1 MSDSYVYE
9 DLTISFFSQDNH
21 ISVIKNNGIKKAFY
35 LIDSIE
41 ALNLVIE
48 TDCFFKNSDMVY
60 RLNKTSFE
68 TLFELYIYIY
78 GVEINPGINPFAY

>member
-48 TDCFFKNSDMVY
+48 TDCFFKNLGMVY

-68 TLFELYIYIY
+68 TLLELYILRRD
-78 GVEINPGINPFAY
+78 

>member
-48 TDCFFKNSDMVY
+48 TDCFFKN
-60 RLNKTSFE
+60 RFFKLNLKFFL
-68 TLFELYIYIY
+68 TLMK
-78 GVEINPGINPFAY
+78 VNSKKWKSR